1 MEMLKKFKK
10 RIVPLVLA
18 VVIFATSIVSA
29 PASLT
34 AQAASVAVSPEVS
47 VEFVMMLYN
56 IFETISIASGM
67 KEGLDD
73 YSKGMSIFEAFI
85 QFIDG
90 LTYDPF
96 KEFTIYGPDGTAMTR
111 EEFDAIWES
120 AVGAGK
126 LKVRPNEGEFAK
138 YRVLTGG
145 LTPTPSPDP
154 SASPSPSPIPG
165 PGHGTDLN
173 PNIPKRAIGAFAMGT
188 DMQFQKAAA
197 DFLNRV
203 QNNEVPGVD
212 SAKYYGS
219 TFNNYNLPV
228 FDYNYLDTGST
239 IFSYNDSFHTQGRT
253 RVINPN
259 PSVLPEKCY
268 YSFVFDHSDV
278 SLGDLYQVYYVKND
292 SGHFSFK
299 NGEIPCT
306 VINSEGKNYSA
317 YVSIFYLKDSSFL
330 NTNVPFFNSLDSMKA
345 FFSTYF
351 KDGLSAV
358 DLSGLLNSVPY
369 DYHSMTAAAPDTLEN
384 LSGTK
389 LDPAK
394 VPAMNNAMKEA
405 ANGVEATGTDKEA
418 NNAEMIA
425 AVKAAVAEAL
435 AEAQPDPAPDP
446 TAAPDPE
453 PSTAPDPGTDTN
465 YSGILGLILSAIN
478 AIASGIWDFFSHPI
492 ENITNGITGI
502 LEMFPQV
509 NALIQALPAA
519 VYGFFQ
525 DPLGTISTG
534 ISNLYNGVLRII
546 EIFPEQVQLVLGNIA
561 SLPSAM
567 LQVFADPLG
576 AIQSLLGALPS
587 WANLQAYLDKILQ
600 ALLDPVSVLQPSDPG
615 GTDPGGDGSGDGSK
629 FNLSSLF
636 NGLIYLILILI
647 LLLKIF
653 IHCLQFI
660 INIFKIEPTQGFLP
674 DDMVTGMNFLKQL
687 QIEGIGLSVYDFM
700 MGLVYILMFFGVV
713 KLLRGYVYKIH
724 IPSGGK

>member
-1 MEMLKKFKK
+1 MEMLKKLKK

-18 VVIFATSIVSA
+18 VVIFATSVVSG

-34 AQAASVAVSPEVS
+34 AQASSVAVSTETS

-126 LKVRPNEGEFAK
+126 LKVKPNEGEFAK

-188 DMQFQKAAA
+188 DMQFQKAVA

-203 QNNEVPGVD
+203 QNHEVPEVD
-212 SAKYYGS
+212 PAKYYGAGLFDYELDQDATGKYIIKGQITKYNSSGYYQTYIFDTTYHAPVAAYINFASDSNSYDTLWYSINWGSGIANPKLDCEVYYYDTTGNLYSSSSSS
-219 TFNNYNLPV
+219 TKNVSSGASEYSLDYSLNIPV
-228 FDYNYLDTGST
+228 FD
-239 IFSYNDSFHTQGRT
+239 
-253 RVINPN
+253 
-259 PSVLPEKCY
+259 SVQH
-268 YSFVFDHSDV
+268 V
-278 SLGDLYQVYYVKND
+278 
-292 SGHFSFK
+292 
-299 NGEIPCT
+299 
-306 VINSEGKNYSA
+306 
-317 YVSIFYLKDSSFL
+317 
-330 NTNVPFFNSLDSMKA
+330 KA
-345 FFSTYF
+345 FLQSES
-351 KDGLSAV
+351 LV
-358 DLSGLLNSVPY
+358 GLLNGVPY
-369 DYHSMTAAAPDTLEN
+369 DYHSMTAAAPDTLEK

-435 AEAQPDPAPDP
+435 AEAQPDPAPEP

-453 PSTAPDPGTDTN
+453 PSTDPDPGTDTN

-478 AIASGIWDFFSHPI
+478 AIASGIWDFFFHPI

-502 LEMFPQV
+502 LELFPQV

>member
-18 VVIFATSIVSA
+18 VVIFATSVVSG
-29 PASLT
+29 PVSLT
-34 AQAASVAVSPEVS
+34 AQAASVAVSAETS

-56 IFETISIASGM
+56 IFETISIASGI
-67 KEGLDD
+67 KDGLND
-73 YSKGMSIFEAFI
+73 YDSGMSLFEAFI
-85 QFIDG
+85 GFIDS
-90 LTYDPF
+90 LAYDPF
-96 KEFTIYGPDGTAMTR
+96 ERFTIYGPDGSVMTQEDMDALIEAAM
-111 EEFDAIWES
+111 
-120 AVGAGK
+120 GNGK
-126 LKVRPNEGEFAK
+126 LKVRPDKEAFAK
-138 YRVLTGG
+138 YRIIDGTAS
-145 LTPTPSPDP
+145 PSQSPDP
-154 SASPSPSPIPG
+154 SSSPDPDDKYVNPF
-165 PGHGTDLN
+165 TDLQGMFV
-173 PNIPKRAIGAFAMGT
+173 GANLV
-188 DMQFQKAAA
+188 AAGA
-197 DFLNRV
+197 DFLSSV
-203 QNNEVPGVD
+203 QNNAVPEVDP
-212 SAKYYGS
+212 AKYYDQGFDEAFDKDSNGNYLISGKTYFVNSNGNS
-219 TFNNYNLPV
+219 TLTTYNCKMLAPYVLIQNNSLYSYFFYSYDAGNGLVCMSVDCHYINYNSSL
-228 FDYNYLDTGST
+228 S
-239 IFSYNDSFHTQGRT
+239 
-253 RVINPN
+253 VI
-259 PSVLPEKCY
+259 
-268 YSFVFDHSDV
+268 
-278 SLGDLYQVYYVKND
+278 
-292 SGHFSFK
+292 
-299 NGEIPCT
+299 
-306 VINSEGKNYSA
+306 SEGDWRSNEFKYSENG
-317 YVSIFYLKDSSFL
+317 YFNINIPMFDSKEHALSFL
-330 NTNVPFFNSLDSMKA
+330 ETGDF
-345 FFSTYF
+345 
-351 KDGLSAV
+351 
-358 DLSGLLNSVPY
+358 SGLLNGVPY
-369 DYHSMTAAAPDTLEN
+369 DYHSMTAAAPDTLES

-492 ENITNGITGI
+492 QNITNGITGI

>member
-1 MEMLKKFKK
+1 MEILKKLKK
-10 RIVPLVLA
+10 RICPFVLA
-18 VVIFATSIVSA
+18 VVIFVTSVVSA
-29 PASLT
+29 PMSLT
-34 AQAASVAVSPEVS
+34 ARAASVTVDA
-47 VEFVMMLYN
+47 EFSTELAMLLYN
-56 IFETISIASGM
+56 IMETVAISSGI
-67 KEGLDD
+67 KDGLDD
-73 YSKGMSIFEAFI
+73 YESGSTLYDAFI
-85 QFIDG
+85 SYLDSAATPPYLRDTYITLADG
-90 LTYDPF
+90 SSM
-96 KEFTIYGPDGTAMTR
+96 TIQ
-111 EEFDAIWES
+111 DAIETAS
-120 AVGAGK
+120 ATVGSNALK
-126 LKVRPNEGEFAK
+126 LPEEEVFTK
-138 YRVLTGG
+138 YRTISGG
-145 LTPTPSPDP
+145 KNPENSPTPSPTP
-154 SASPSPSPIPG
+154 SGDDYVVLDKFHEIAFILVSAPMLAMFTKFFEVVLQG
-165 PGHGTDLN
+165 
-173 PNIPKRAIGAFAMGT
+173 NI
-188 DMQFQKAAA
+188 
-197 DFLNRV
+197 
-203 QNNEVPGVD
+203 EGVD
-212 SAKYYGS
+212 PAKYYGTAGLFTGELDQDAEGNYIISGKITSFYDEDYLSYYIFDTKS
-219 TFNNYNLPV
+219 TVPVLAVYGSSVSDKTWGTLTFYGFQFNGSLLASSRISCIHKFYKFGVLSNSSKLNNRSYSSGTTKKDLLFNLNIPV
-228 FDYNYLDTGST
+228 FGS
-239 IFSYNDSFHTQGRT
+239 SESANSF
-253 RVINPN
+253 
-259 PSVLPEKCY
+259 C
-268 YSFVFDHSDV
+268 
-278 SLGDLYQVYYVKND
+278 
-292 SGHFSFK
+292 
-299 NGEIPCT
+299 
-306 VINSEGKNYSA
+306 
-317 YVSIFYLKDSSFL
+317 
-330 NTNVPFFNSLDSMKA
+330 KA
-345 FFSTYF
+345 
-351 KDGLSAV
+351 G
-358 DLSGLLNSVPY
+358 DLSGLLNGVPY

-435 AEAQPDPAPDP
+435 AEAQPDPAPEP

-492 ENITNGITGI
+492 QNITNGITGI

-525 DPLGTISTG
+525 DPLGAISTG
-534 ISNLYNGVLRII
+534 IGNLYNGVLRII

-561 SLPSAM
+561 SLPDAL

-600 ALLDPVSVLQPSDPG
+600 ALLDPVSVVLPSDPG
-615 GTDPGGDGSGDGSK
+615 GTDPGGDGSDGGGSR

-674 DDMVTGMNFLKQL
+674 DDMVTGLNFLKQL

-713 KLLRGYVYKIH
+713 KLLRGYVYKIR

>member
-1 MEMLKKFKK
+1 MEMIKKLKK

-18 VVIFATSIVSA
+18 VVIFATSVVSG

-34 AQAASVAVSPEVS
+34 AQASSVAVSTETS

-56 IFETISIASGM
+56 IFETISIASGI
-67 KEGLDD
+67 KDGLDD
-73 YSKGMSIFEAFI
+73 YDSGMSLFEAFI
-85 QFIDG
+85 GFIDS
-90 LTYDPF
+90 LAYDPF
-96 KEFTIYGPDGTAMTR
+96 ERFTIYGPDGSVMSQ
-111 EEFDAIWES
+111 EDMDALLEA
-120 AVGAGK
+120 AVGNGK
-126 LKVRPNEGEFAK
+126 LKVRPDKKAFAK
-138 YRVLTGG
+138 YRIIDGTAS
-145 LTPTPSPDP
+145 PSQSPDP
-154 SASPSPSPIPG
+154 SSSPDPDDKYVNPF
-165 PGHGTDLN
+165 TDLQGMFV
-173 PNIPKRAIGAFAMGT
+173 GANLV
-188 DMQFQKAAA
+188 AAGA
-197 DFLNRV
+197 DFLSSV
-203 QNNEVPGVD
+203 QNNAVPEVDP
-212 SAKYYGS
+212 AKYYDQGELFTGYPTESNAGKCFIYSSFIANGS
-219 TFNNYNLPV
+219 PVKTNLDFLTKDTNCYYFLSRSGGDVSGRDYMSLYKYSLINKSVSRAGSSDTTDMDGTAWTFNWIYYPSANV
-228 FDYNYLDTGST
+228 
-239 IFSYNDSFHTQGRT
+239 
-253 RVINPN
+253 N
-259 PSVLPEKCY
+259 PSAMSDFSFDSNLYVFS
-268 YSFVFDHSDV
+268 SFVGYCE
-278 SLGDLYQVYYVKND
+278 GD
-292 SGHFSFK
+292 
-299 NGEIPCT
+299 
-306 VINSEGKNYSA
+306 SA
-317 YVSIFYLKDSSFL
+317 
-330 NTNVPFFNSLDSMKA
+330 
-345 FFSTYF
+345 
-351 KDGLSAV
+351 GLSYAP
-358 DLSGLLNSVPY
+358 SNVPY

-384 LSGTK
+384 LSGAK

-425 AVKAAVAEAL
+425 AVKAAVTEAL
-435 AEAQPDPAPDP
+435 AEAQPDPAPEP

-465 YSGILGLILSAIN
+465 YSGILGLILAAIK
-478 AIASGIWDFFSHPI
+478 AIASGIWDFFSDPMGA
-492 ENITNGITGI
+492 ITTG
-502 LEMFPQV
+502 L
-509 NALIQALPAA
+509 
-519 VYGFFQ
+519 
-525 DPLGTISTG
+525 T
-534 ISNLYNGVLRII
+534 NLYNGVLRII

>member
-1 MEMLKKFKK
+1 MEILKKLKK
-10 RIVPLVLA
+10 RICPFVLA
-18 VVIFATSIVSA
+18 VVIFVTSVVSG

-34 AQAASVAVSPEVS
+34 AQAASVVVSAETS

-56 IFETISIASGM
+56 IFETISIASGI
-67 KEGLDD
+67 KDGLDD

-111 EEFDAIWES
+111 EEFDAIWEA

-126 LKVRPNEGEFAK
+126 LKVKPNEGEFAK

-173 PNIPKRAIGAFAMGT
+173 PEIPKRAIRSFAMGT
-188 DMQFQKAAA
+188 DMQFQRTVA
-197 DFLNRV
+197 DFLEYV
-203 QNNEVPGVD
+203 QNNAVPEVDP
-212 SAKYYGS
+212 AKYYGTAGLFTGELEKDS
-219 TFNNYNLPV
+219 AGNYIVSGFTTVDNGSAFYKYVYSSSYSYPV
-228 FDYNYLDTGST
+228 VAYIGGTAASFLGYPGD
-239 IFSYNDSFHTQGRT
+239 DSFVKVGVSYEQYKNGSLRNRGT
-253 RVINPN
+253 N
-259 PSVLPEKCY
+259 
-268 YSFVFDHSDV
+268 YSFDISGTYSFNIPLFDSYEHA
-278 SLGDLYQVYYVKND
+278 
-292 SGHFSFK
+292 
-299 NGEIPCT
+299 C
-306 VINSEGKNYSA
+306 
-317 YVSIFYLKDSSFL
+317 FYLNNKGD
-330 NTNVPFFNSLDSMKA
+330 
-345 FFSTYF
+345 
-351 KDGLSAV
+351 
-358 DLSGLLNSVPY
+358 SGLLNGVPY
-369 DYHSMTAAAPDTLEN
+369 DYHSMTATAPDTLEN

-389 LDPAK
+389 LDPEK
-394 VPAMNNAMKEA
+394 LPAMNNAMKEA
-405 ANGVEATGTDKEA
+405 ANGVEAAGTDKEA

-435 AEAQPDPAPDP
+435 AEAQPDPSP
-446 TAAPDPE
+446 TTAPDPE
-453 PSTAPDPGTDTN
+453 PSAAPDPGTDTD
-465 YSGILGLILSAIN
+465 YTGILGLILTAIK
-478 AIASGIWDFFSHPI
+478 AIGSSVWDFFSNPMGI
-492 ENITNGITGI
+492 ITNGIASI
-502 LEMFPQV
+502 LELFPQV
-509 NALIQALPAA
+509 NTLIQALPSA

-525 DPLGTISTG
+525 DPLGAITTG
-534 ISNLYNGVLRII
+534 LTNLYNGVLRII

-567 LQVFADPLG
+567 LQVFTDPLG
-576 AIQSLLGALPS
+576 AIQSLLGVLPS
-587 WANLQAYLDKILQ
+587 WTNLQAYLDKILQ

-615 GTDPGGDGSGDGSK
+615 GTDPDGDGSGNGSK

>member
-1 MEMLKKFKK
+1 MEMLKKLKK

-18 VVIFATSIVSA
+18 VVIFATSVVSG
-29 PASLT
+29 PASMT
-34 AQAASVAVSPEVS
+34 AQASSVAVSPEMS

-56 IFETISIASGM
+56 IFETISIASGI
-67 KEGLDD
+67 KDGLDD
-73 YSKGMSIFEAFI
+73 YDSGMSLFEAFI
-85 QFIDG
+85 GFIDS
-90 LTYDPF
+90 LAYDPF
-96 KEFTIYGPDGTAMTR
+96 ERFTIYGPDGSVMTQ
-111 EEFDAIWES
+111 EDMDALLEA
-120 AVGAGK
+120 AVGNGK
-126 LKVRPNEGEFAK
+126 LKVRPDKKAFAK
-138 YRVLTGG
+138 YRIIDGTAS
-145 LTPTPSPDP
+145 PSQSPDP
-154 SASPSPSPIPG
+154 SSSPDPDDKYVNPF
-165 PGHGTDLN
+165 TDLQGMFV
-173 PNIPKRAIGAFAMGT
+173 GANLV
-188 DMQFQKAAA
+188 AAGA
-197 DFLNRV
+197 DFLSSV
-203 QNNEVPGVD
+203 QNNAVPAIDPGNYYNINGLFD
-212 SAKYYGS
+212 DYEMSSDGKYVVSG
-219 TFNNYNLPV
+219 
-228 FDYNYLDTGST
+228 
-239 IFSYNDSFHTQGRT
+239 
-253 RVINPN
+253 
-259 PSVLPEKCY
+259 
-268 YSFVFDHSDV
+268 FVKQFRS
-278 SLGDLYQVYYVKND
+278 SGDYYVYKFDTSVDYKVAALVSDFDGISSCKNISFYRY
-292 SGHFSFK
+292 SGGNISYSIPGTY
-299 NGEIPCT
+299 NGY
-306 VINSEGKNYSA
+306 NSSGQLLSVANKNYSSFSW
-317 YVSIFYLKDSSFL
+317 YDSLPLQVSFNL
-330 NTNVPFFNSLDSMKA
+330 PFFSSYSDLDNFLATGS
-345 FFSTYF
+345 SN
-351 KDGLSAV
+351 
-358 DLSGLLNSVPY
+358 GLLNSLPF
-369 DYHSMTAAAPDTLEN
+369 DYHSMTAVAPDTLES

-435 AEAQPDPAPDP
+435 AEAQPDPSP
-446 TAAPDPE
+446 TTAPDPE
-453 PSTAPDPGTDTN
+453 PSAAPDPGTDTD
-465 YSGILGLILSAIN
+465 YTGILGLILTAIK
-478 AIASGIWDFFSHPI
+478 AIGSSVWDFFSNPMGI
-492 ENITNGITGI
+492 ITNGIASI
-502 LEMFPQV
+502 LELFPQV
-509 NALIQALPAA
+509 NTLIQALPSA

-525 DPLGTISTG
+525 DPLGTITTG
-534 ISNLYNGVLRII
+534 LTNLYNGVLRII

>member
-1 MEMLKKFKK
+1 MEMLKKLKK

-18 VVIFATSIVSA
+18 VVIFATSVVSG

-34 AQAASVAVSPEVS
+34 AQAASVAVSPEMS

-56 IFETISIASGM
+56 IFETISIASGI
-67 KEGLDD
+67 KDGLDD
-73 YSKGMSIFEAFI
+73 YDSGMSLFEAFI
-85 QFIDG
+85 SFLDSIKF
-90 LTYDPF
+90 DPI
-96 KEFTIYGPDGTAMTR
+96 KEFSVYGPDGNLLTDEYM
-111 EEFDAIWES
+111 DALIAS

-145 LTPTPSPDP
+145 LAPSPSPDP
-154 SASPSPSPIPG
+154 SASPSSSPIPG

-173 PNIPKRAIGAFAMGT
+173 PNIPKRGIGAFVMGT

-203 QNNEVPGVD
+203 QNNEVPDVD
-212 SAKYYGS
+212 PAKYYDQGELFTGYPTESNAGKVNIHVSYHYNGS
-219 TFNNYNLPV
+219 ANLSEENYSYNTVDEKYYYFLATYGTTTSGSYIVKPGIYDISSGSVRFPCYWYMKDDSGNDFSFNWITYPVPDTGYRYTNYLITSTIPV
-228 FDYNYLDTGST
+228 FKE
-239 IFSYNDSFHTQGRT
+239 FVSYCKG
-253 RVINPN
+253 
-259 PSVLPEKCY
+259 
-268 YSFVFDHSDV
+268 
-278 SLGDLYQVYYVKND
+278 
-292 SGHFSFK
+292 
-299 NGEIPCT
+299 
-306 VINSEGKNYSA
+306 
-317 YVSIFYLKDSSFL
+317 DSSQ
-330 NTNVPFFNSLDSMKA
+330 
-345 FFSTYF
+345 
-351 KDGLSAV
+351 
-358 DLSGLLNSVPY
+358 LLYAPDNLPY
-369 DYHSMTAAAPDTLEN
+369 DYHSMAAAAPDTLEN

-435 AEAQPDPAPDP
+435 AEAQPDPAPEP

-465 YSGILGLILSAIN
+465 YSGILGLILSAIK
-478 AIASGIWDFFSHPI
+478 AIASGIWDFFCDPMGA
-492 ENITNGITGI
+492 ITTG
-502 LEMFPQV
+502 L
-509 NALIQALPAA
+509 
-519 VYGFFQ
+519 
-525 DPLGTISTG
+525 T
-534 ISNLYNGVLRII
+534 NLYNGVLRII

-587 WANLQAYLDKILQ
+587 WANLQGYLDKILD
-600 ALLDPVSVLQPSDPG
+600 ALVNPGSLLEPSDPG
-615 GTDPGGDGSGDGSK
+615 GEDPGGDDSGGGSK
-629 FNLSSLF
+629 FNLLSLL

-660 INIFKIEPTQGFLP
+660 INIFKIEASPGFLP
-674 DDMVTGMNFLKQL
+674 DEMVMGLNFLKQ
-687 QIEGIGLSVYDFM
+687 IEITGIGLSIYDFM
-700 MGLVYILMFFGVV
+700 MGLVYILMVFGVV
-713 KLLRGYVYKIH
+713 KLLRGYAYKIH
-724 IPSGGK
+724 IPSGGGK

>member
-1 MEMLKKFKK
+1 MEMLKKLKK

-18 VVIFATSIVSA
+18 VVIFATSVVSG
-29 PASLT
+29 PMSLT
-34 AQAASVAVSPEVS
+34 ARAASVTVDA
-47 VEFVMMLYN
+47 EFSTELAMLLYN
-56 IFETISIASGM
+56 IMETVAISSGI
-67 KEGLDD
+67 KDGLDD
-73 YSKGMSIFEAFI
+73 YESGSTLYDAFI
-85 QFIDG
+85 SFLDSAATPSYLRDTYITLADG
-90 LTYDPF
+90 SSM
-96 KEFTIYGPDGTAMTR
+96 TIQ
-111 EEFDAIWES
+111 DAIETAS
-120 AVGAGK
+120 ATVGSNALK
-126 LKVRPNEGEFAK
+126 LPEEEVFTK
-138 YRVLTGG
+138 YRTISGG
-145 LTPTPSPDP
+145 KNPENSPTPSPTP
-154 SASPSPSPIPG
+154 SGDDYVVLDKFHEIAFILVSAPMLAMFTKFFEVVLQG
-165 PGHGTDLN
+165 
-173 PNIPKRAIGAFAMGT
+173 NI
-188 DMQFQKAAA
+188 
-197 DFLNRV
+197 
-203 QNNEVPGVD
+203 EGVD
-212 SAKYYGS
+212 PAKYYGTAGLFTGELDQDAEGNYIISGKITSFYDEDYLSYYIFDTKS
-219 TFNNYNLPV
+219 TVPVLAVYGSSVSDKTWGTLTFYGFQFNGSLLASSRISCIHEFYKFGVLSNSSKLNNRSYSSGTTKKDLLFNLNIPV
-228 FDYNYLDTGST
+228 FGS
-239 IFSYNDSFHTQGRT
+239 SESANSF
-253 RVINPN
+253 
-259 PSVLPEKCY
+259 C
-268 YSFVFDHSDV
+268 
-278 SLGDLYQVYYVKND
+278 
-292 SGHFSFK
+292 
-299 NGEIPCT
+299 
-306 VINSEGKNYSA
+306 
-317 YVSIFYLKDSSFL
+317 
-330 NTNVPFFNSLDSMKA
+330 KA
-345 FFSTYF
+345 
-351 KDGLSAV
+351 G
-358 DLSGLLNSVPY
+358 DLSGLLNGVPY

-435 AEAQPDPAPDP
+435 AEAQPDPAPEP

-492 ENITNGITGI
+492 QNIINGITGI

-525 DPLGTISTG
+525 DPLGAISTG

-674 DDMVTGMNFLKQL
+674 DDMVTGLNFLKQL

-713 KLLRGYVYKIH
+713 KLLRGYVYKIR

>member
-10 RIVPLVLA
+10 KIVPLVLA
-18 VVIFATSIVSA
+18 VVIFATSVVSG

-34 AQAASVAVSPEVS
+34 AQASSVAVSTETS

-96 KEFTIYGPDGTAMTR
+96 KEFTIYGPDGTAMTS

-173 PNIPKRAIGAFAMGT
+173 PNIPKRAIRSFAMGT
-188 DMQFQKAAA
+188 DMQFQRTVA
-197 DFLNRV
+197 DFLEYV
-203 QNNEVPGVD
+203 QNNAVPEVDP
-212 SAKYYGS
+212 AKYYGTAGLFTGELEKDS
-219 TFNNYNLPV
+219 AGNYIVSGFTTVDNGSAFYKYVYSSSYSYPV
-228 FDYNYLDTGST
+228 VAYIGGTAASFLGYPGD
-239 IFSYNDSFHTQGRT
+239 DSFVKVGVSYEQYKNGSLHNRGT
-253 RVINPN
+253 N
-259 PSVLPEKCY
+259 
-268 YSFVFDHSDV
+268 YSFDISGTYSFNIPLFDSYEHA
-278 SLGDLYQVYYVKND
+278 
-292 SGHFSFK
+292 
-299 NGEIPCT
+299 C
-306 VINSEGKNYSA
+306 
-317 YVSIFYLKDSSFL
+317 FYLNNKGD
-330 NTNVPFFNSLDSMKA
+330 
-345 FFSTYF
+345 
-351 KDGLSAV
+351 
-358 DLSGLLNSVPY
+358 SGLLNGVPY

-389 LDPAK
+389 LDPEK
-394 VPAMNNAMKEA
+394 LPAMNNAMKEA
-405 ANGVEATGTDKEA
+405 ANGVEAAGTDKEA

-435 AEAQPDPAPDP
+435 AEAQPDPSP
-446 TAAPDPE
+446 TTAPDPE
-453 PSTAPDPGTDTN
+453 PSAAPDPGTDTD
-465 YSGILGLILSAIN
+465 YTGILGLILTAIK
-478 AIASGIWDFFSHPI
+478 AIGSSVWDFFSNPMGI
-492 ENITNGITGI
+492 ITNGIASI
-502 LEMFPQV
+502 LELFPQV
-509 NALIQALPAA
+509 NTLIQALPSA

-525 DPLGTISTG
+525 DPLGTITTG
-534 ISNLYNGVLRII
+534 LTNLYNGVLRII

-561 SLPSAM
+561 DLPAAM
-567 LQVFADPLG
+567 LQVFTDPLG
-576 AIQSLLGALPS
+576 AIQSLLGVLPS
-587 WANLQAYLDKILQ
+587 WTNLQAYLDKILQ
-600 ALLDPVSVLQPSDPG
+600 ALLDPVSVLHPSDPG

>member
-1 MEMLKKFKK
+1 MEMLKKLKK

-18 VVIFATSIVSA
+18 VVIFATSVVSG
-29 PASLT
+29 PMSLT
-34 AQAASVAVSPEVS
+34 ARAASVTVDA
-47 VEFVMMLYN
+47 EFSTELAMLLYN
-56 IFETISIASGM
+56 IMETVAISSGI
-67 KEGLDD
+67 KDGLDD
-73 YSKGMSIFEAFI
+73 YESGSTLYDAFI
-85 QFIDG
+85 SFLDSAATPSYLRDTYITLADG
-90 LTYDPF
+90 SSM
-96 KEFTIYGPDGTAMTR
+96 TIQ
-111 EEFDAIWES
+111 DAIETAS
-120 AVGAGK
+120 ATVGSNALK
-126 LKVRPNEGEFAK
+126 LPEEEVFTK
-138 YRVLTGG
+138 YRTISGG
-145 LTPTPSPDP
+145 KNPENSPTPSPTP
-154 SASPSPSPIPG
+154 SGDDYVVLDKFHEIAFILVSAPMLAMFTKFFEVVLQG
-165 PGHGTDLN
+165 
-173 PNIPKRAIGAFAMGT
+173 NI
-188 DMQFQKAAA
+188 
-197 DFLNRV
+197 
-203 QNNEVPGVD
+203 EGVD
-212 SAKYYGS
+212 PAKYYGTAGLFTGELDQDAEGNYIISGKITSFYDEDYLSYYIFDTKS
-219 TFNNYNLPV
+219 TVPVLAVYGSSVSDKTWGTLTFYGFQFNGSLLASSRTSCIHEFYKFGVLSNSSKLNNRSYSSGTTKKDLLFNLNIPV
-228 FDYNYLDTGST
+228 FGSSESANSFCKTG
-239 IFSYNDSFHTQGRT
+239 
-253 RVINPN
+253 
-259 PSVLPEKCY
+259 
-268 YSFVFDHSDV
+268 
-278 SLGDLYQVYYVKND
+278 
-292 SGHFSFK
+292 
-299 NGEIPCT
+299 
-306 VINSEGKNYSA
+306 
-317 YVSIFYLKDSSFL
+317 
-330 NTNVPFFNSLDSMKA
+330 
-345 FFSTYF
+345 
-351 KDGLSAV
+351 
-358 DLSGLLNSVPY
+358 DLSGLLNDVPY

-435 AEAQPDPAPDP
+435 AEAQPDPAPEP

-492 ENITNGITGI
+492 QNITNGITGI

-561 SLPSAM
+561 SLPAAM

-674 DDMVTGMNFLKQL
+674 DDMVTGLNFLKQL

-713 KLLRGYVYKIH
+713 KLLRGYVYKIR

>member
-1 MEMLKKFKK
+1 MNSENQFYSFVYQFSSGDSDYFSLN
-10 RIVPLVLA
+10 LVSISGSSLYTNGSSFPC
-18 VVIFATSIVSA
+18 VITNLSDGSVST
-29 PASLT
+29 ASL
-34 AQAASVAVSPEVS
+34 
-47 VEFVMMLYN
+47 
-56 IFETISIASGM
+56 
-67 KEGLDD
+67 
-73 YSKGMSIFEAFI
+73 
-85 QFIDG
+85 
-90 LTYDPF
+90 
-96 KEFTIYGPDGTAMTR
+96 
-111 EEFDAIWES
+111 
-120 AVGAGK
+120 
-126 LKVRPNEGEFAK
+126 
-138 YRVLTGG
+138 GG
-145 LTPTPSPDP
+145 FY
-154 SASPSPSPIPG
+154 
-165 PGHGTDLN
+165 LN
-173 PNIPKRAIGAFAMGT
+173 DNCSLVTNIPFFKSSDSLKNFFNSYI
-188 DMQFQKAAA
+188 
-197 DFLNRV
+197 
-203 QNNEVPGVD
+203 NNGLSGVD
-212 SAKYYGS
+212 S
-219 TFNNYNLPV
+219 
-228 FDYNYLDTGST
+228 
-239 IFSYNDSFHTQGRT
+239 
-253 RVINPN
+253 
-259 PSVLPEKCY
+259 
-268 YSFVFDHSDV
+268 
-278 SLGDLYQVYYVKND
+278 
-292 SGHFSFK
+292 
-299 NGEIPCT
+299 
-306 VINSEGKNYSA
+306 
-317 YVSIFYLKDSSFL
+317 SS
-330 NTNVPFFNSLDSMKA
+330 
-345 FFSTYF
+345 
-351 KDGLSAV
+351 
-358 DLSGLLNSVPY
+358 LLNGTPY

-405 ANGVEATGTDKEA
+405 ANSVEATGTDKEA

-435 AEAQPDPAPDP
+435 AEAQPDPAPEP

-492 ENITNGITGI
+492 QNITNGITGI

-687 QIEGIGLSVYDFM
+687 QIEEIGLSVYDFM

>member
-1 MEMLKKFKK
+1 MEMLNKFKN

-18 VVIFATSIVSA
+18 VVIFATSVVSG

-34 AQAASVAVSPEVS
+34 AQASSVAVSTETS

-173 PNIPKRAIGAFAMGT
+173 PNIPKRAIRSFAMGT
-188 DMQFQKAAA
+188 DMQFQRTVA
-197 DFLNRV
+197 DFLEYV
-203 QNNEVPGVD
+203 QNNAVPEVDP
-212 SAKYYGS
+212 AKYYGAGLFDYELDQDATGKYIIKGQITKYDSSGYYQTYIFDTTYHTPVAAYINFVSDSNSYDTLWYSINWGSGIANPKLDCEVYYYDTTGNLYSSFSSS
-219 TFNNYNLPV
+219 TKNVSSGASEYSLDYSLNIPV
-228 FDYNYLDTGST
+228 FD
-239 IFSYNDSFHTQGRT
+239 
-253 RVINPN
+253 
-259 PSVLPEKCY
+259 SVQH
-268 YSFVFDHSDV
+268 V
-278 SLGDLYQVYYVKND
+278 
-292 SGHFSFK
+292 
-299 NGEIPCT
+299 
-306 VINSEGKNYSA
+306 
-317 YVSIFYLKDSSFL
+317 
-330 NTNVPFFNSLDSMKA
+330 KA
-345 FFSTYF
+345 FLQSES
-351 KDGLSAV
+351 LV
-358 DLSGLLNSVPY
+358 GLLNGVPY

-405 ANGVEATGTDKEA
+405 ANGIEATGTDKEA

-435 AEAQPDPAPDP
+435 AEAQPDPAPEP

-453 PSTAPDPGTDTN
+453 PSTAPDPDAGTGT
-465 YSGILGLILSAIN
+465 YSGILGLILSAIQ
-478 AIASGIWDFFSHPI
+478 AIASQIWDYFSHPFGSII
-492 ENITNGITGI
+492 EGITNIVE
-502 LEMFPQV
+502 LLPKV
-509 NALIQALPAA
+509 NELVQALPASIF
-519 VYGFFQ
+519 GFFQ
-525 DPLGTISTG
+525 VPLDLITSG
-534 ISNLYNGVLRII
+534 ITNLYNGVLRII
-546 EIFPEQVQLVLGNIA
+546 ELLPEQVQLVLGNIV

-567 LQVFADPLG
+567 LQAFADPLG

-587 WANLQAYLDKILQ
+587 WANLQGYLDKILD
-600 ALLDPVSVLQPSDPG
+600 ALVDPG
-615 GTDPGGDGSGDGSK
+615 SLLEPSNPGGEDPGGDGSGGGSK
-629 FNLSSLF
+629 FNLLSLL

-660 INIFKIEPTQGFLP
+660 INIFKIEASPGFLP
-674 DDMVTGMNFLKQL
+674 DEMVMGLNFLKQ
-687 QIEGIGLSVYDFM
+687 IEITGIGLSIYDFM
-700 MGLVYILMFFGVV
+700 MGLVYILMVFGVV
-713 KLLRGYVYKIH
+713 KLLRGYAYKIH
-724 IPSGGK
+724 IPSGGGK

>member
-1 MEMLKKFKK
+1 MEMLKKLKK

-18 VVIFATSIVSA
+18 VVIFATSVVSG

-34 AQAASVAVSPEVS
+34 AQAASVVVSPEMS

-56 IFETISIASGM
+56 IFETISIASGI
-67 KEGLDD
+67 KDGLDD
-73 YSKGMSIFEAFI
+73 YDSGMSLFEAFI
-85 QFIDG
+85 GFIDS
-90 LTYDPF
+90 LAYDPF
-96 KEFTIYGPDGTAMTR
+96 ERFTICGPDGSVMTQEDMDALIEAAM
-111 EEFDAIWES
+111 
-120 AVGAGK
+120 GNGK
-126 LKVRPNEGEFAK
+126 LKVRPDKKAFAK
-138 YRVLTGG
+138 YRIIDGTAS
-145 LTPTPSPDP
+145 PSQSPDP
-154 SASPSPSPIPG
+154 SSSPDPDDKYVNPF
-165 PGHGTDLN
+165 TDLQGMFV
-173 PNIPKRAIGAFAMGT
+173 GANLV
-188 DMQFQKAAA
+188 AAGA
-197 DFLNRV
+197 DFLSSV
-203 QNNEVPGVD
+203 QNNAVPEVEP
-212 SAKYYGS
+212 AKYYGAGLFDYELDQDATGKYIIKGQITKYNSSGYYQTYIFDTTYHAPVAAYINFAIDSNSYDTLWYSINWGSGIANPKLDCEVYYYDTTGNLYSSSSSS
-219 TFNNYNLPV
+219 TKNVSSGASEYSLDYSLNIPV
-228 FDYNYLDTGST
+228 FD
-239 IFSYNDSFHTQGRT
+239 
-253 RVINPN
+253 
-259 PSVLPEKCY
+259 SVQH
-268 YSFVFDHSDV
+268 V
-278 SLGDLYQVYYVKND
+278 
-292 SGHFSFK
+292 
-299 NGEIPCT
+299 
-306 VINSEGKNYSA
+306 
-317 YVSIFYLKDSSFL
+317 
-330 NTNVPFFNSLDSMKA
+330 KA
-345 FFSTYF
+345 FLQSES
-351 KDGLSAV
+351 LV
-358 DLSGLLNSVPY
+358 GLLNGVPY
-369 DYHSMTAAAPDTLEN
+369 DYHSMTAAAPDTLEK

-435 AEAQPDPAPDP
+435 AEAQPDPAPEP

-478 AIASGIWDFFSHPI
+478 AIASGIWGFFSHPI

-600 ALLDPVSVLQPSDPG
+600 ALLDPVSALQPSDPG
-615 GTDPGGDGSGDGSK
+615 GTDPGGGDDSGKHTSDL
-629 FNLSSLF
+629 LSLL
-636 NGLIYLILILI
+636 NGLILLIMI
-647 LLLKIF
+647 LLMLLRIF
-653 IHCLQFI
+653 LHCLQFI
-660 INIFKIEPTQGFLP
+660 VGIFKIEASPGFLP
-674 DDMVTGMNFLKQL
+674 DDMVLGLNYLKTL
-687 QIEGIGLSVYDFM
+687 EITGIGMSVYDFM
-700 MGLVYILMFFGVV
+700 MGLIYIFMVFGVI
-713 KLLRGYVYKIH
+713 KLLRGFAFHIH
-724 IPSGGK
+724 IPKGGNR

>member
-1 MEMLKKFKK
+1 MEMLKKLKK

-18 VVIFATSIVSA
+18 VVIFATSVVSG

-34 AQAASVAVSPEVS
+34 AQAASVAVSPEMS

-56 IFETISIASGM
+56 IFETISIASGI
-67 KEGLDD
+67 KDGLDD
-73 YSKGMSIFEAFI
+73 YESGMSLFEAFI
-85 QFIDG
+85 SFLDSIKF
-90 LTYDPF
+90 DPI
-96 KEFTIYGPDGTAMTR
+96 KEFSVYGPDGNLLTDEYM
-111 EEFDAIWES
+111 DALLAS

-173 PNIPKRAIGAFAMGT
+173 PNIPKRGIGAFAMGT
-188 DMQFQKAAA
+188 DMQFQRAAA

-203 QNNEVPGVD
+203 QNNEVPDVD
-212 SAKYYGS
+212 PAKYYDQGELFTGYPTESNAGKVNIHVSYHYNGS
-219 TFNNYNLPV
+219 ANLSEENYSYNTVDEKYYYFLATYGTTTSGSYIVKPGIYDISSGFVRFPCYWYMKDDSGNDFSFNWITYPVPDTGYRYTNYLITSTIPV
-228 FDYNYLDTGST
+228 FKE
-239 IFSYNDSFHTQGRT
+239 FVSYCKG
-253 RVINPN
+253 
-259 PSVLPEKCY
+259 
-268 YSFVFDHSDV
+268 
-278 SLGDLYQVYYVKND
+278 
-292 SGHFSFK
+292 
-299 NGEIPCT
+299 
-306 VINSEGKNYSA
+306 
-317 YVSIFYLKDSSFL
+317 DSSQ
-330 NTNVPFFNSLDSMKA
+330 
-345 FFSTYF
+345 
-351 KDGLSAV
+351 
-358 DLSGLLNSVPY
+358 LLYAPDNLPY
-369 DYHSMTAAAPDTLEN
+369 DYHSMAAAAPDTLEN

-435 AEAQPDPAPDP
+435 AEAQPDPAPEP
-446 TAAPDPE
+446 TAAPNPK

-465 YSGILGLILSAIN
+465 YSGILGLILSAIK
-478 AIASGIWDFFSHPI
+478 AISSGIWNFFCDPMGA
-492 ENITNGITGI
+492 ITTG
-502 LEMFPQV
+502 L
-509 NALIQALPAA
+509 
-519 VYGFFQ
+519 
-525 DPLGTISTG
+525 T
-534 ISNLYNGVLRII
+534 NLYNGVLRII

-587 WANLQAYLDKILQ
+587 WANLQGYLDKILD
-600 ALLDPVSVLQPSDPG
+600 ALVNPGSLLEPSDPG
-615 GTDPGGDGSGDGSK
+615 GEDPGGDDSGGGSK
-629 FNLSSLF
+629 FNLLSLL

-660 INIFKIEPTQGFLP
+660 INIFKIEASPGFLP
-674 DDMVTGMNFLKQL
+674 DEMVMGLNFLKQ
-687 QIEGIGLSVYDFM
+687 IEITGIGLSIYDFM
-700 MGLVYILMFFGVV
+700 MGLVYILMVFGVV
-713 KLLRGYVYKIH
+713 KLLRGYAYKIH
-724 IPSGGK
+724 IPSGGGK

>member
-1 MEMLKKFKK
+1 MEMLKKLKK

-18 VVIFATSIVSA
+18 VVIFATSVVSG

-34 AQAASVAVSPEVS
+34 AQAASVAVSPEMS

-56 IFETISIASGM
+56 IFETISIASGI
-67 KEGLDD
+67 KDGLDD
-73 YSKGMSIFEAFI
+73 YDSGMSLFEAFI
-85 QFIDG
+85 SFLDSIKF
-90 LTYDPF
+90 DPI
-96 KEFTIYGPDGTAMTR
+96 KEFSVYGPDGNLMTD
-111 EEFDAIWES
+111 EYMDALIAS

-126 LKVRPNEGEFAK
+126 LKVKPNEGEFAK

-173 PNIPKRAIGAFAMGT
+173 PNIPKRGIGAFVMGT

-203 QNNEVPGVD
+203 QNNEVPEVEP
-212 SAKYYGS
+212 AKYYGTAGLFDNIVLNPDG
-219 TFNNYNLPV
+219 TFTPLGYIKSFYGNGEGYYLYTSAGSFYGADKYPDLSHIDKPAVAYIENSSMKFVSGSFPYVYQRFEGDVCKYTSDHVSVGNGISFDSYNVNFPV
-228 FDYNYLDTGST
+228 FDSLTYANLYLETGSLT
-239 IFSYNDSFHTQGRT
+239 
-253 RVINPN
+253 
-259 PSVLPEKCY
+259 
-268 YSFVFDHSDV
+268 
-278 SLGDLYQVYYVKND
+278 
-292 SGHFSFK
+292 
-299 NGEIPCT
+299 
-306 VINSEGKNYSA
+306 
-317 YVSIFYLKDSSFL
+317 
-330 NTNVPFFNSLDSMKA
+330 
-345 FFSTYF
+345 
-351 KDGLSAV
+351 
-358 DLSGLLNSVPY
+358 GLLNGVPY

-435 AEAQPDPAPDP
+435 AEAQPDPAPEP

-465 YSGILGLILSAIN
+465 YSGILGLILSAIK
-478 AIASGIWDFFSHPI
+478 AIASGIWDFFCDPMGA
-492 ENITNGITGI
+492 ITTG
-502 LEMFPQV
+502 L
-509 NALIQALPAA
+509 
-519 VYGFFQ
+519 
-525 DPLGTISTG
+525 T
-534 ISNLYNGVLRII
+534 NLYNGVLRII

-587 WANLQAYLDKILQ
+587 WAILQSYLDKILD
-600 ALLDPVSVLQPSDPG
+600 ALVNPGSLLEPSDPG
-615 GTDPGGDGSGDGSK
+615 GEDPGGDDSGGGSK
-629 FNLSSLF
+629 FNLLSLL

-660 INIFKIEPTQGFLP
+660 INIFKIEASPGFLP
-674 DDMVTGMNFLKQL
+674 DEMVMGLNFLKQ
-687 QIEGIGLSVYDFM
+687 IEITGIGLSIYDFM
-700 MGLVYILMFFGVV
+700 MGLVYILMVFGVV
-713 KLLRGYVYKIH
+713 KLLRGYAYKIH
-724 IPSGGK
+724 IPSGGGK